1 MSVCGSLL
9 VTAET
14 GRLTGKVA
22 LISGAASGIGR
33 ETARLF
39 AREGAEVVLADIDA
53 NSGREAAAQIGASAF
68 FAELDVTQEDSWA
81 AALKTVV
88 QRAGRLDVLV
98 NCAGIWVDGDF
109 ISSPLGNWQRTMDVN
124 AKGTFLGCR
133 FAVEAMRASGN
144 SGAIVNIAS
153 VYANIGADDAVA
165 YAASK
170 GAVRLLT
177 KSVAMYCAAN
187 NLPVRCNSV
196 HPTYVDSEMLEVFA
210 AAVGGRQKAIDGLT
224 SAVPMRK
231 LPVPLDIAEA
241 ILFLASDAA
250 RMITGAELP
259 VDGGM
264 LAGIIAPVSVPVARA
279 VA

>member
-1 MSVCGSLL
+1 M
-9 VTAET
+9 VTVGTIAD
-14 GRLTGKVA
+14 GP
-22 LISGAASGIGR
+22 AAS
-33 ETARLF
+33 F
-39 AREGAEVVLADIDA
+39 V
-53 NSGREAAAQIGASAF
+53 
-68 FAELDVTQEDSWA
+68 ELDVTREDSWSA
-81 AALKTVV
+81 AVKTV
-88 QRAGRLDVLV
+88 AEGPGGLDILV
-98 NCAGIWVDGDF
+98 NCAGIWIDGDF
-109 ISSPLGNWQRTMDVN
+109 IDAPLTSWQRTMDVN

-133 FAVEAMRASGN
+133 FAVEAMRARGN
-144 SGAIVNIAS
+144 VGSIVNIAS

-177 KSVAMYCAAN
+177 KAVAMYCAAN

-210 AAVGGRQKAIDGLT
+210 TAVGGRQKAIDGLS
-224 SAVPMRK
+224 SAVPMRR

-264 LAGIIAPVSVPVARA
+264 LAGIIAPVSAPAERA